1 MSAAAARRALPVLLL
16 CVVCT
21 QTALNVA
28 RPLIS
33 YRAIALGGD
42 ALAIGLI
49 TSAYAVLSLAVALP
63 LGRFTDRTGR
73 NTVVLTA
80 GTVLLVLGP
89 VLLAAAPSLPLL
101 ACAAALLGFGH
112 IVFMVGGQGF
122 IARMP
127 DADLDRNFGYF
138 TAAVSAGQM
147 LGPLLA
153 GALLGE
159 GSGADLAGP
168 TAFVLVLAGLVA
180 AAGLPSCVLLLRAPA
195 PRPPVAGSA
204 DAAPSALHMLRSP
217 GMVGGL
223 FTSLAL
229 LAAVDL
235 LTAYLPLIAHERGIA
250 PAVAGVLLALRSAAS
265 ISSRLLLPRL
275 LRRWSRR
282 VLIGASSLGA
292 GVFLAVLTL
301 PGAGVAGMAIALAVG
316 GFLLGIGQ
324 PLTMTAVVKSVPG
337 HARGAALALRLWAN
351 RTGQVAIPAVAGVAA
366 GALGAAGALWFAA
379 LVLVA
384 ASGTARRTPADEPG
398 PDRAGTP
405 PQR

>member
-1 MSAAAARRALPVLLL
+1 MLLL
-16 CVVCT
+16 CVVFT

-42 ALAIGLI
+42 ALAIGMI
-49 TSAYAVLSLAVALP
+49 TSAYALLSLVVALP

-73 NTVVLTA
+73 NVAVLTA
-80 GTVLLVLGP
+80 GTGLLVLGP
-89 VLLAAAPSLPLL
+89 VLLALASSLPLL
-101 ACAAALLGFGH
+101 ACAAAVLGFGH
-112 IVFMVGGQGF
+112 IVFMIGGQGF
-122 IARMP
+122 VARMP

-138 TAAVSAGQM
+138 TAAVSTGQM

-159 GSGADLAGP
+159 GSGADLTVR
-168 TAFVLVLAGLVA
+168 TAFVLVVAGLVA
-180 AAGLPSCVLLLRAPA
+180 AAGLPSCALLLRAPRS
-195 PRPPVAGSA
+195 RPPGADDAG
-204 DAAPSALHMLRSP
+204 AAPSALGMLRSP

-292 GVFLAVLTL
+292 GVFLAVITL
-301 PGAGVAGMAIALAVG
+301 PAVGAAPMAAALLVG

-324 PLTMTAVVKSVPG
+324 PLTMTAVVKSVPE

-366 GALGAAGALWFAA
+366 GALGAAGALWFACA
-379 LVLVA
+379 VLIA
-384 ASGTARRTPADEPG
+384 ASGTARRTPADERADAG
-398 PDRAGTP
+398 AADRPADP